1 MTKRVKPVLNIPVV
15 NTVED
20 ADAIL
25 AEIAARKRQ
34 ISLHEIALKEDVDKL
49 KTECAARCEP
59 LKKDIEAREQALMQ
73 FALARR
79 EELFK
84 GRKSRELTFGTIGFR
99 VSSSLKK
106 KKKIVDKDPLA

>member
-49 KTECAARCEP
+49 KTECAAR
-59 LKKDIEAREQALMQ
+59 
-73 FALARR
+73 
-79 EELFK
+79 
-84 GRKSRELTFGTIGFR
+84 
-99 VSSSLKK
+99 
-106 KKKIVDKDPLA
+106 

>member
-20 ADAIL
+20 ADSIL

-59 LKKDIEAREQALMQ
+59 LKKTSKPAS
-73 FALARR
+73 RR
-79 EELFK
+79 LCSSHWP
-84 GRKSRELTFGTIGFR
+84 GGKSCSRAA
-99 VSSSLKK
+99 SPAS
-106 KKKIVDKDPLA
+106 

>member
-1 MTKRVKPVLNIPVV
+1 MTKRVKPVLNIPTVS
-15 NTVED
+15 TVEE
-20 ADAIL
+20 ADATL

-49 KTECAARCEP
+49 KAECAARCEP
-59 LKKDIEAREQALMQ
+59 LKKDIEAREQALVQ

-84 GRKSRELTFGTIGFR
+84 TGSPA
-99 VSSSLKK
+99 S
-106 KKKIVDKDPLA
+106 